1 MEIEIHDDMKTM
13 TVSTLNIIRYYQLY
27 SDEVIFYVNSGYD
40 IIAESLVAADEAN
53 QNLQAYEDTLNEV
66 FAYIMSFTP
75 DMAADTGLSFEYF
88 ESEIEQ
94 VNVDVPENASLVL
107 NEKRIAEIQ
116 TEAPKAMQVFN
127 SV

>member
-27 SDEVIFYVNSGYD
+27 SEEVIFYVNSGYD